1 MQPSARND
9 TLRGPSAEI
18 GSCHFCLRVSEVPRN
33 SLLRPYCH
41 LGSSVWCGIASLPSQ
56 EKKAVVF
63 ALKSSSGSRLSWTLA
78 NRLALLFQCL
88 NFGVLDIFIKMC
100 PAAILSV
107 PVISRRCLLW
117 RRTMRSGRLAAG
129 GWRGVVDHSSSCGCR
144 TLPGQWTGLRNEM
157 LDRGTALPHSRIP
170 RGPMSELQLGRAWRP
185 GERSGA
191 R

>member
-1 MQPSARND
+1 MQSSARND

-41 LGSSVWCGIASLPSQ
+41 LGSSVWCGIASLPNQ
-56 EKKAVVF
+56 EEKAVVF
-63 ALKSSSGSRLSWTLA
+63 ALKSSSGSRLSRTLA

-107 PVISRRCLLW
+107 PVISRRCFLW

-129 GWRGVVDHSSSCGCR
+129 GES
-144 TLPGQWTGLRNEM
+144 WTTHPAVAAERCLDSGLAS
-157 LDRGTALPHSRIP
+157 GTRCLIEAQHSRIP
-170 RGPMSELQLGRAWRP
+170 AFLGGR
-185 GERSGA
+185 
-191 R
+191 